1 MPDDDKKLKVSEVP
15 ESAADGA
22 ENRDDS
28 AGLDAERNRAARA
41 AGKARREAERAEAEA
56 KRAGTLRL
64 NSLGAPPRK
73 APKRLGRG
81 PGSGTGKTAGRGHKG
96 ARSRSGARRGRAV
109 FEGGQTPLQRRL
121 PKRGFVSRM
130 ALTTAQIRTGEL
142 AKLEES
148 EVDLEVLKKRGLAPK
163 NAKRARVFLSGD
175 ISRAVNLNGIPATA
189 GARALIEKA
198 GGKVNPPPPKPDK
211 PAKSAKSDKPDKTK
225 KAAKL
230 SPDSKLNSDSRKT
243 APDSKASPDS
253 KTGPDSKP
261 KTAAPDSKLSPDSKA
276 GPNSKT
282 DAKTD
287 SKPKKAAPNSKA
299 DSDAK
304 KLSPK
309 PKAESDAKAKP
320 KAAKKEAK
328 AK

>member
-15 ESAADGA
+15 ESAAEGA
-22 ENRDDS
+22 ENREES
-28 AGLDAERNRAARA
+28 AGLDAEQNRAARA

-56 KRAGTLRL
+56 ERAGTLRL
-64 NSLGAPPRK
+64 NSLSAPPRK

-163 NAKRARVFLSGD
+163 NAKRARVFLSGG
-175 ISRAVNLNGIPATA
+175 ISRPVNLNGIPATA

-211 PAKSAKSDKPDKTK
+211 PAKSDKTK
-225 KAAKL
+225 KAAKPQKDSQL
-230 SPDSKLNSDSRKT
+230 GPDSKLNSDPK
-243 APDSKASPDS
+243 
-253 KTGPDSKP
+253 KTGPDSKQMGP
-261 KTAAPDSKLSPDSKA
+261 DSKPTTAAPDSKSKTAAPDSKVNP
-276 GPNSKT
+276 
-282 DAKTD
+282 D
-287 SKPKKAAPNSKA
+287 SKPKEMPPNSKA

-304 KLSPK
+304 KSGPK
-309 PKAESDAKAKP
+309 PKADSDAKAKP